1 MTNEQAT
8 SVDMQTW
15 KLHHAM
21 PVILHLNQL
30 NKIKIVS
37 VCWPQDALFNHV
49 TVEKIATT
57 T

>member
-1 MTNEQAT
+1 MTN
-8 SVDMQTW
+8 VGMQTW
-15 KLHHAM
+15 KLHHTM
-21 PVILHLNQL
+21 PVILNLNQQ

-37 VCWPQDALFNHV
+37 VCWPQDVLFNHV